1 MDDFNLNQTL
11 DTLCSGKSLSSDEMT
26 AAMKV
31 IMGGFATN
39 GQIFVFLTELSLR
52 KPTGEEL
59 FGATRVMKECVDRVE
74 LPNPEQLLDTC
85 GTGGA
90 PKTFNVSTL
99 AGIVCAAGGG
109 KVAKHGNR
117 SRTGR
122 GSAEILE
129 ALGVNIHSTVNEQ
142 ARCLKDVG
150 ICFSF
155 APNHHKAVKHVMPVR
170 KQLLFPTI
178 FNLLGPLT
186 NPCGAGVQLLGV
198 WDKQYID
205 VMSEA
210 LRLSG
215 ARSGAVVH
223 SQDGLDEISLSAPT
237 WLSLIHE
244 DCGDVI
250 EISPEQC
257 GFDCVPIKEVTAHSL
272 EEAVEFSNRVLGGEN
287 SPISHIVAM
296 NSGVGLFLTG
306 VSKSIN
312 SGVKKAF
319 DIIKSGSAKDKLVEW
334 VEATNNKKPTEY

>member
-11 DTLCSGKSLSSDEMT
+11 DVLSSGNSLSSDEMT

-31 IMGGFATN
+31 IMGGGATN
-39 GQIFVFLTELSLR
+39 EQISVFLTKLAQR

-59 FGATRVMKECVDRVE
+59 FGATRVMKGCVDRVE

-99 AGIVCAAGGG
+99 AGIVCAAGGV

-129 ALGVNIHSTVNEQ
+129 ALGVNIHSPVDEQ
-142 ARCLKDVG
+142 ARCLREVG

-155 APNHHKAVKHVMPVR
+155 APNHHKAVKYVMPVR
-170 KQLLFPTI
+170 KQLKFPTI

-198 WDKQYID
+198 WDKQYIS

-210 LRLSG
+210 LRLGG

-237 WLSLIHE
+237 WLSLVHE
-244 DCGDVI
+244 DFKDII
-250 EISPEQC
+250 EVSPEQC
-257 GFDCVPIKEVTAHSL
+257 GFDCVPVEEVTAHSL
-272 EEAVEFSNRVLGGEN
+272 EEAVEFSKRVLCGED

-306 VSKSIN
+306 HAQSIV
-312 SGVKKAF
+312 SGVQKAYN
-319 DIIKSGSAKDKLVEW
+319 IIKSGVAQDKLNDW
-334 VEATNNKKPTEY
+334 VGASNHN